1 MIYVMA
7 ENKNAIS
14 SAVSIVKKTKI
25 CLAGAQGLQFAGYGN
40 CPQQPL

>member
-1 MIYVMA
+1 MV

-14 SAVSIVKKTKI
+14 SAVSIVKKNPKI
-25 CLAGAQGLQFAGYGN
+25 CLVGAQGLQFAGYGN